1 MMRAMDMA
9 YSCELNKTFVSTVKF
24 TVFAVD
30 NNTGTVVWKKE
41 PVKNWVV
48 QVFAVQIFIITFTN
62 PNNIHFWDSETGD
75 NCWHLNMPFLNVDMK
90 SDYSANYFCVPT
102 SELIQSSD
110 NRISGDNHQ
119 FCVIVSN

>member
-9 YSCELNKTFVSTVKF
+9 YSCELNKTFVSTVKC

-48 QVFAVQIFIITFTN
+48 QVLAVQKIIITFTN
-62 PNNIHFWDSETGD
+62 PNNIHLLGCR
-75 NCWHLNMPFLNVDMK
+75 NWHLNMYAFLK
-90 SDYSANYFCVPT
+90 CRHEIRLFCK
-102 SELIQSSD
+102 LFL
-110 NRISGDNHQ
+110 R
-119 FCVIVSN
+119 SNI